1 VSFLKLAKIVLALAL
16 TTQPVIIRIDNGD
29 FDVNAEIFSMNKS
42 MTRILTLLSGL
53 VIVYASV
60 VMLASIVQLA
70 DAADRIHL
78 GAGKSV
84 FWALLTTFVLFLL
97 TPVVIYFRLPRPL
110 IPPAD
115 KSEPL
120 YEEFMTELRYR
131 MRANPRLK
139 NVRLDS
145 SVDIPAA
152 IEHLSR
158 DADGVIRE
166 TASVVFVG
174 SAVMQNGRLD
184 GLIIL
189 FTQVRMVWQIASIYY
204 QRPSPRQMLYLYS
217 NVGATA
223 LLADSIQ
230 EIEFSELV
238 APLVVSIFP
247 SLKGAVPGLQGIST
261 LLVNSLANG
270 AANAFLTLR
279 VGIVAR
285 QYCES
290 TTTPSRNEV
299 RQSATVSA
307 LALVGQIT
315 KENGARIVQGS
326 WSAVRDAVEDAVD
339 STVQGVR
346 GATGRMVD
354 ATVTGVRGVVD
365 SIASTARGAKQAAI
379 ETASQN
385 ESSENK

>member
-1 VSFLKLAKIVLALAL
+1 
-16 TTQPVIIRIDNGD
+16 
-29 FDVNAEIFSMNKS
+29 MNKS
-42 MTRILTLLSGL
+42 MTRILTMLSGL
-53 VIVYASV
+53 VMVYATV

-70 DAADRIHL
+70 DAVDRIHL
-78 GAGKSV
+78 GAGQSV
-84 FWALLTTFVLFLL
+84 FWALLTAFVLLLL
-97 TPVVIYFRLPRPL
+97 TPVVIYFRLPKPL
-110 IPPAD
+110 IPPVD
-115 KSEPL
+115 RSEPQ
-120 YEEFMTELRYR
+120 YDEFMTELRHR

-139 NVRLDS
+139 NVRLDTNED
-145 SVDIPAA
+145 VPVA

-158 DADGVIRE
+158 EANGVIRE

-204 QRPSPRQMLYLYS
+204 QRPTPRQMLYLYS

-223 LLADSIQ
+223 LMADSIQ

-261 LLVNSLANG
+261 LLVNSMANG

-285 QYCES
+285 QYCEATS
-290 TTTPSRNEV
+290 TPSRNVV

-315 KENGARIVQGS
+315 KENGARIVQSS
-326 WSAVRDAVEDAVD
+326 WSTVRDVVEGAVD
-339 STVQGVR
+339 STVQGVKD
-346 GATGRMVD
+346 ATGKIVD
-354 ATVTGVRGVVD
+354 VTVTGVKGVVD
-365 SIASTARGAKQAAI
+365 SITSAARGAKQAAI
-379 ETASQN
+379 ETTIQN
-385 ESSENK
+385 ESSESK